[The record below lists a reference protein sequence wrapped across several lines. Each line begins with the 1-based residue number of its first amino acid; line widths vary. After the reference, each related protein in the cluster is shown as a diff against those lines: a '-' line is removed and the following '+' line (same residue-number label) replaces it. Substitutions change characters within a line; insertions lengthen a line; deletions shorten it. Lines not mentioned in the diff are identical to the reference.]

1 MRGQAQE
8 KTASKHVITAKQTR
22 VRRAFTMVEL
32 MVALTAGLVVGAA
45 VMGLSRI
52 ATHTFNEEVRT
63 TGTEMSI
70 RVASDRLRGDLS
82 RAAYMSTPN
91 GRVDP
96 LLISPAGNAS
106 IDPGNKA
113 PNGLGRL
120 ASINLNPGGSYNTY
134 ASLKLASDAQ
144 GLGGTTLS
152 PDSITLGGNFT
163 TADEYI
169 VQSVALN
176 AGPCGGGQ
184 ITLSRDSAA
193 LLRLTYRADGTAK
206 TDAEATQSLFD
217 AFQPI
222 STPGNTPN
230 FMARLTDDT
239 GRSQFVILCP
249 QGINV
254 TTGIPTIAVHNDT
267 PILGGFQT
275 GTRGGTT
282 GLGVGRMTVNPV
294 QLVRWEVRPDAT
306 NPEQFNLVRTWLDA
320 YGNVVNGGTELIA
333 EYAVDLK
340 FAFSVED
347 RGAAVGG
354 RYKSFPFNDAQNTT
368 WGTPVGSTTNLG
380 PHLIRSVRFR
390 VALRAAV
397 NDRVNNIASPGE
409 GYLYR
414 YCMDLPTCTGPEPR
428 YARVRTITGEVALPN
443 QQRIL

>member
-1 MRGQAQE
+1 MR
-8 KTASKHVITAKQTR
+8 SHR
-22 VRRAFTMVEL
+22 LRRAFTMVEL

-63 TGTEMSI
+63 TATEMSI

-91 GRVDP
+91 GRLDQM
-96 LLISPAGNAS
+96 LISPAGAMT

-120 ASINLNPGGSYNTY
+120 ASINLNANGSYNTY
-134 ASLKLASDAQ
+134 PALKLASDAQ
-144 GLGGTTLS
+144 GLGGTLLA

-169 VQSVALN
+169 IQSVALG

-193 LLRLTYRADGTAK
+193 LLRLTYRADGTQK
-206 TDAEATQSLFD
+206 SDAEATQALFD
-217 AFQPI
+217 AFQPVNAANA
-222 STPGNTPN
+222 PR
-230 FMARLTDDT
+230 FMARLMDDT
-239 GRSQFVILCP
+239 NRSQFLVLCP
-249 QGINV
+249 AGISV
-254 TTGIPTIAVHNDT
+254 TAGVPVISVHNDT
-267 PILGGFQT
+267 PILAGSQT

-294 QLVRWEVRPDAT
+294 QLVRWDVRPDLT
-306 NPEQFNLVRTWLDA
+306 NAGQFNLARTWLDA
-320 YGNVVNGGTELIA
+320 YGAPVTGGTEIIS
-333 EYAVDLK
+333 EFAVDLK

-347 RGAAVGG
+347 RGAAAGG
-354 RYKSFPFNDAQNTT
+354 RYRSFPFNDALNGT
-368 WGTPVGSTTNLG
+368 WGDPTTATQNLG

-390 VALRAAV
+390 IAVRAAV
-397 NDRVNNIASPGE
+397 NDRTNSIQSPGE

>member
-1 MRGQAQE
+1 MGRTNVSTRARNVAQ
-8 KTASKHVITAKQTR
+8 
-22 VRRAFTMVEL
+22 RAFTMVEL

-63 TGTEMSI
+63 TATEMSI

-91 GRVDP
+91 GRLDP
-96 LLISPAGNAS
+96 LLIAPSGNMS
-106 IDPGNKA
+106 IDPGAKA

-120 ASINLNPGGSYNTY
+120 ASVNLNANGSYNTY

-144 GLGGTTLS
+144 GLGGTTLA

-169 VQSVALN
+169 VQSVALG

-184 ITLSRDSAA
+184 VTLSRDSAA
-193 LLRLTYRADGTAK
+193 LLRLTYRSDGTAK
-206 TDAEATQSLFD
+206 TDAEATQALLD
-217 AFQPI
+217 AFQPV
-222 STPGNTPN
+222 STGNAPKP
-230 FMARLTDDT
+230 FMARLQDDT

-249 QGINV
+249 QGISV
-254 TTGIPTIAVHNDT
+254 TTGIPIIAVHSDT
-267 PILGGFQT
+267 PILAGSQT
-275 GTRGGTT
+275 GTRGGAT
-282 GLGVGRMTVNPV
+282 GLGVGRMTINPV
-294 QLVRWEVRPDAT
+294 QLVRWDVRPDIT
-306 NPEQFNLVRTWLDA
+306 NAEQFNLVRTWLDA
-320 YGNVVNGGTELIA
+320 YGDPITNGSELIA

-340 FAFSVED
+340 FAFSIED

-354 RYKSFPFNDAQNTT
+354 RYKSFPFNDAQNAT
-368 WGTPVGSTTNLG
+368 WSNPFVSTQNMG

-390 VALRAAV
+390 IAVRAAV
-397 NDRVNNIASPGE
+397 NDRTTNIQSPGE

-414 YCMDLPTCTGPEPR
+414 YCMDVASQCVGADPR